1 MGYGPGALDDQKG
14 LIKAIVAKFRQERRD
29 RRSREPAVGASAWSF
44 EMEKLQKVVK
54 NATSRSM
61 LNVCPHMPPYPLIV
75 SCPLLYSPDMTSS
88 RLTGDET

>member
-1 MGYGPGALDDQKG
+1 MGYGEGAMDDQKE
-14 LIKAIVAKFRQERRD
+14 LIAAAVEKFRRERRE
-29 RRSREPAVGASAWSF
+29 RRSQEPAAGASAWSF
-44 EMEKLQKVVK
+44 EMEKWQKVVK
-54 NATSRSM
+54 NATSISM